1 MVVVNIF
8 EIFLPGLSLGTGS
21 VDRRPGSVLDRQEP
35 NSRDSGSTLHPMD
48 RSNNCTCS
56 NLSSPPFRAPCMAD
70 FLMESRRNHCMEAPC
85 LLHRENMVMD
95 MGLDMAMPIVTH
107 QEKVNL

>member
-1 MVVVNIF
+1 
-8 EIFLPGLSLGTGS
+8 
-21 VDRRPGSVLDRQEP
+21 
-35 NSRDSGSTLHPMD
+35 
-48 RSNNCTCS
+48 
-56 NLSSPPFRAPCMAD
+56 MAD

-95 MGLDMAMPIVTH
+95 MGLDMAMDMTMPMDMPIVTH